1 MQKKY
6 PKSHQPPC
14 VVVFPSKGK
23 KNHSFYSTIKSP
35 VTHTFWYF
43 RISISFPPS
52 PPLESLSR
60 KKENQPSAST
70 FRFTGKATCCSWGCS
85 PQTRQSTSQSQLEV
99 AERRVMDGTQ
109 HKVLKKLLA
118 QSQLKKL
125 SKKKMHLSIYHADK
139 LAKWGTTLYL

>member
-6 PKSHQPPC
+6 PKKSPASLC
-14 VVVFPSKGK
+14 SRFPKQRE

-43 RISISFPPS
+43 WISISFPPS
-52 PPLESLSR
+52 PPPESLSR

-139 LAKWGTTLYL
+139 FAKWGTTLYL

>member
-6 PKSHQPPC
+6 PKKSPASLCSRLPKQRE
-14 VVVFPSKGK
+14 

-109 HKVLKKLLA
+109 HKVLKKLLT